1 MQLEFVPAKILML
14 EINVKTALQNITTL
28 PMNVDLVNVT
38 KVAQLTKI
46 VMPMEYVLVKKIL
59 TVPNVKFLILAIM
72 TLMIQKNVTATWKV
86 LRMKLAMTK
95 EDATVAVTL
104 KETNAMNVIQNIGD
118 SQHVMPVCVMNM
130 VPWMISAMQ
139 LANAHVMI
147 ISLTTNVANV
157 LKASLDIQIAKDVL
171 AVQKD
176 LKLPLATLLE
186 NVHAK
191 PTLSELIVINVL

>member
-1 MQLEFVPAKILML
+1 MQPEFVPAKILIL

-28 PMNVDLVNVT
+28 PIPAVLVNVT

-46 VMPMEYVLVKKIL
+46 VMPMEYVPVKKMLKVTNVISLHLDIL
-59 TVPNVKFLILAIM
+59 

-130 VPWMISAMQ
+130 VQ
-139 LANAHVMI
+139 
-147 ISLTTNVANV
+147 
-157 LKASLDIQIAKDVL
+157 
-171 AVQKD
+171 
-176 LKLPLATLLE
+176 
-186 NVHAK
+186 
-191 PTLSELIVINVL
+191 